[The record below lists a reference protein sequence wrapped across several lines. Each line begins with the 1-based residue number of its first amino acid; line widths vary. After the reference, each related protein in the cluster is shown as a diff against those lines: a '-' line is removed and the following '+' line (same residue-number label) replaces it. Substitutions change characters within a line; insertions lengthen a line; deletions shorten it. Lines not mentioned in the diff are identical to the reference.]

1 MTTLNSKMD
10 TLRTPRVV
18 KAKVSDQAD
27 PVLRPELARFI
38 CGGIA
43 GTVSRTMTAPIDR
56 VKVMRQTGAP
66 EMMGKNFIQSWRLMF
81 AEGGFLSLWRGN
93 AVNVLK
99 NGPESAIRFGLHGW
113 LKSLLFPE
121 SKGQLRPEQRMLVA
135 SLSGAVSLTCTYPA
149 EIMKTRM
156 ALRRSTDS
164 SSIVRC
170 IQQIYREGG
179 LRGLYRGYKIS
190 MLSYVP
196 YSGMELFIYE
206 MLKRRYMA
214 YRQSKGRPATHL
226 MPPYM
231 TIAMVMTSCCIPI
244 LIVYPANLLRT
255 RFQASSLPKAAPV
268 IKSLVE
274 IFRKDGFFGLYQGM
288 GASLSKT
295 LPSVCITY
303 FVFEITSELLRV
315 PGLGSR

>member
-149 EIMKTRM
+149 E
-156 ALRRSTDS
+156 
-164 SSIVRC
+164 
-170 IQQIYREGG
+170 
-179 LRGLYRGYKIS
+179 
-190 MLSYVP
+190 
-196 YSGMELFIYE
+196 